1 MLIFSLVKKR
11 GGRGANCDEI
21 RGWDG
26 GGQGDKCDN
35 LVDDDEQK
43 EEVNDNTRTPLL
55 VPINLL
61 LGIVS
66 ISSRVISLDIL
77 LVIHPP
83 ALFAWWMVVE
93 DADNAVRYGVC
104 APAFLWR
111 CLREKPMM

>member
-55 VPINLL
+55 VPIDLL

-66 ISSRVISLDIL
+66 ISPHGIVISSPSPSSKERAM
-77 LVIHPP
+77 IHPP
-83 ALFAWWMVVE
+83 TLMCKQTSIRDSSTE
-93 DADNAVRYGVC
+93 G
-104 APAFLWR
+104 PT
-111 CLREKPMM
+111 